1 MQASQPKKVI
11 WIGSSRKDIKAF
23 PEEIRDDFGVGL
35 YYAQL
40 GAIHPDSKP
49 LKGLGAGVAEL
60 VADDRSGT
68 YRAVYTVA
76 LGDFIYVLHCFQ
88 KKSKT
93 GIKTSQRDIDLIKT
107 RLKDATANFRQR
119 GGKGR

>member
-1 MQASQPKKVI
+1 MKEPHSKKVI
-11 WIGSSRKDIKAF
+11 WVGSSRKDIKAF
-23 PEEIRDDFGVGL
+23 PEDIRDDFGVGL

-40 GAIHPDSKP
+40 GEVHPDSKP
-49 LKGLGAGVAEL
+49 LKGLGASVSEL

-76 LGDFIYVLHCFQ
+76 LGDFVYVLHCFQ

-93 GIKTSQRDIDLIKT
+93 GIKTSQRDIELIKS
-107 RLKDATANFRQR
+107 RLKDAKIDFAQR
-119 GGKGR
+119 GGE